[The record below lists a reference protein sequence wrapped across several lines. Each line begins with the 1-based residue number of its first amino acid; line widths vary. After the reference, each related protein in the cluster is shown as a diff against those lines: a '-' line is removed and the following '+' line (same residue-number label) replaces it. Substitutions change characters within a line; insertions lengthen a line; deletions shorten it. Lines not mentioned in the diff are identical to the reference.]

1 MRSAGVC
8 WDLRKI
14 QPYEIYNEIDFFVPV
29 SNGHVG
35 DNFDRFLIRFCE
47 MAQSLHII
55 KQCIDK
61 IQPGLIKI
69 DNFKYS
75 PPTRNN
81 MKSSMESLI
90 HHFKFYSEGFNVPA
104 GEIYSAIE
112 SPKGEFGVFL
122 YSDSTNKAY
131 RCKVRSPGF
140 FHLQSL
146 QFLSQ
151 NMLLADVVSLIGSLD
166 VVFGEI
172 DR

>member
-1 MRSAGVC
+1 M
-8 WDLRKI
+8 
-14 QPYEIYNEIDFFVPV
+14 QPYEIYNELDFFVPV
-29 SNGHVG
+29 SNGSVG
-35 DNFDRFLIRFCE
+35 DNFDRFLLRLCE
-47 MAQSLHII
+47 MAQSLCIM

-61 IQPGLIKI
+61 IEPGLIKI

-90 HHFKFYSEGFNVPA
+90 HHFKFYSEGFSVPS

-122 YSDSTNKAY
+122 YSDSSNKAY
-131 RCKVRSPGF
+131 RCKIRSPGF
-140 FHLQSL
+140 FHLQSI
-146 QFLSQ
+146 QFLAH
-151 NMLLADVVSLIGSLD
+151 NLLLADVVSLIGSLD